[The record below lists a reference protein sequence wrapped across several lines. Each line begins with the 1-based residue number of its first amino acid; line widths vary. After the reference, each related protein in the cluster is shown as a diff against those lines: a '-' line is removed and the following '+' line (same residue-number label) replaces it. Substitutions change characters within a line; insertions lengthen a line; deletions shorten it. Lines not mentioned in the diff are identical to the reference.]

1 LCASLLPSREKVAL
15 AQQGSDEGAYR
26 QMAQDRKELMLER
39 ARQQRRNNVTAEA
52 IVWRNLRARRHD
64 GFKFR
69 RQVPLEGFILDFICF
84 EARCVIEIDGPSH
97 DDEEQATRDN
107 ARDAWLKANEFRVL
121 RLTNDLVIGAKD
133 IALAQIS
140 IFLRG

>member
-1 LCASLLPSREKVAL
+1 
-15 AQQGSDEGAYR
+15 
-26 QMAQDRKELMLER
+26 MAHDRKELMLNR

-52 IVWRNLRARRHD
+52 IVWRNLRGRRHD

-69 RQVPLEGFILDFICF
+69 RQVPLEGFILDFVCF

-97 DDEEQATRDN
+97 DDEDQAARDSV
-107 ARDAWLKANEFRVL
+107 RDAWLDANGFRTL
-121 RLTNDLVIGAKD
+121 RLTNDLVIGATD
-133 IALAQIS
+133 IALTKIS

>member
-1 LCASLLPSREKVAL
+1 MAL
-15 AQQGSDEGAYR
+15 AQQGSDEGAFS
-26 QMAQDRKELMLER
+26 QMTQDRKDLMLGR

-69 RQVPLEGFILDFICF
+69 RQVPLEGLILDFVCF

-97 DDEEQATRDN
+97 DDEEQAARDY
-107 ARDAWLKANEFRVL
+107 ARDAGLEANRFRVL
-121 RLTNDLVIGAKD
+121 RLNNDLVIGATD
-133 IALAQIS
+133 MAIARIS
-140 IFLRG
+140 LFLRG